1 MRSFPRHEQPESR
14 FMSEA
19 AAGGSGYTAL
29 LTDLYHFT
37 MLDSYYR
44 LGMQAPAVFEFSV
57 RRLPDTRNFLVAAGL
72 EPALDYL
79 ESLHF
84 TAEEIAWLAST
95 GRFSTALLDRLG
107 SFRFTGSVY
116 AMPEGTVFFA
126 NQPVLRVIAPL
137 PEAQFI
143 ESRLI
148 NLLHY
153 HTIVA
158 SKAARARL
166 VAPHAQLI
174 DFGMRRA
181 HGAEAAGF
189 AARASYIAGFDATAT
204 VEAARRYGVPAV
216 GTMAHSFVQAH
227 VFEMEAF
234 RNFARCQPGNITLLI
249 DTYDIARAAHRAA
262 ELDRTL
268 REEGLSVKAV
278 RIDSGDLAAESQ
290 RVRDI
295 LDAHACEH
303 IRILVSGGLDEYVIA
318 QLLEAQA
325 PIDGYCLGTRLTASD
340 DAPTLD
346 CVYKLHQ
353 YADRPV
359 RKRSQ
364 WKESWPGPRQ
374 VYRQYD
380 EDGRIEIDV
389 LGCADES
396 IEGRS
401 LLREV
406 MIHGRR
412 LCQSPTLDEVRA
424 YCKDELATLPQ
435 PLLNLHKVG
444 PSPVKVSA
452 RQRALAEAVDRVM
465 H

>member
-1 MRSFPRHEQPESR
+1 
-14 FMSEA
+14 MSEA
-19 AAGGSGYTAL
+19 TAEGSGSSAL

-44 LGMQAPAVFEFSV
+44 LGMEAPAVFEFFV
-57 RRLPDTRNFLVAAGL
+57 RRLPDARNFLVAAGL
-72 EPALDYL
+72 EPALGYL
-79 ESLHF
+79 ESLRF
-84 TAEEIAWLAST
+84 TEQEIAWLAST
-95 GRFSTALLDRLG
+95 GRFSATLLDRLRA
-107 SFRFTGSVY
+107 FRFTGSVY

-126 NQPVLRVIAPL
+126 SQPVLRVIAPL

-143 ESRLI
+143 ESRLV

-153 HTIVA
+153 HTVVA

-166 VAPHAQLI
+166 IAPRAQLI

-181 HGAEAAGF
+181 HGAEAACF

-204 VEAARRYGVPAV
+204 VEAARRYGVPVV

-227 VFEMEAF
+227 VLELEAF
-234 RNFARCQPGNITLLI
+234 RNFARCQPGNVTLLI
-249 DTYDIARAAHRAA
+249 DTYDIARAARRVA
-262 ELDRTL
+262 EVDKSL
-268 REEGLSVKAV
+268 REQGQRVNAV
-278 RIDSGDLAAESQ
+278 RIDSGDPAAESK

-295 LDAHACEH
+295 LDAHGCEH

-318 QLLEAQA
+318 QLLEAHA
-325 PIDGYCLGTRLTASD
+325 PIDGYCLGTRLAASD

-380 EDGRIEIDV
+380 DDGRIEMDV
-389 LGCADES
+389 LGCADEP

-406 MIHGRR
+406 MIHGRQ
-412 LCQSPTLDEVRA
+412 LSHAPTLEEVRA
-424 YCKDELATLPQ
+424 YSREELATLPP
-435 PLLNLHKVG
+435 PLLNLHKAG

-452 RQRALAEAVDRVM
+452 RQRALAAAVDRVV